1 MGARTALHQ
10 PNFAM
15 MRRVLLDTDVTI
27 WLLKK
32 QESYVQTFI
41 AAQKQGY
48 EFLLSPIV
56 SAEIYT
62 GAFKHEYP
70 TIEQFFSLLIPLT
83 LDTETGKLAG
93 EYANQYR
100 KAYNRISLED
110 YLLAATAVQEKAW
123 LWTDNQKHYPMPNV
137 VFFYFENFSEG

>member
-1 MGARTALHQ
+1 
-10 PNFAM
+10 M

-41 AAQKQGY
+41 EAQKQGY
-48 EFLLSPIV
+48 AFLLSPIV

-70 TIEQFFSLLIPLT
+70 TIEQFFSLLTPLT

-100 KAYNRISLED
+100 KAYNKISLED
-110 YLLAATAVQEKAW
+110 YLLAATAVQERAW
-123 LWTDNQKHYPMPNV
+123 LWTDNQKHYPMSTIY
-137 VFFYFENFSEG
+137 FFNNSLPLT

>member
-1 MGARTALHQ
+1 
-10 PNFAM
+10 
-15 MRRVLLDTDVTI
+15 MRKVLLDTDVTI

-32 QESYVQTFI
+32 KECYVQTFI
-41 AAQKQGY
+41 AARKEGY

-56 SAEIYT
+56 SAEVYT

-70 TIEQFFSLLIPLT
+70 TIEQFFSLLTQLT

-100 KAYNRISLED
+100 KAYNKISLED

-123 LWTDNQKHYPMPNV
+123 LWTDNQKHYPMPEAH
-137 VFFYFENFSEG
+137 FFHNGFLSTITSSV

>member
-1 MGARTALHQ
+1 MQ
-10 PNFAM
+10 K
-15 MRRVLLDTDVTI
+15 VLLDTDITI

-32 QESYVQTFI
+32 QEDYVNTFI

-70 TIEQFFSLLIPLT
+70 TIEQFFSLLTPLT
-83 LDTETGKLAG
+83 LDTHTAQLAG
-93 EYANQYR
+93 EFANQCR
-100 KAYNRISLED
+100 KAYNKISLED
-110 YLLAATAVQEKAW
+110 YLLAATAVDEKAM
-123 LWTDNQKHYPMPNV
+123 LWTNNRKHYPMNDI
-137 VFFYFENFSEG
+137 VFFSHSPHE

>member
-1 MGARTALHQ
+1 MK
-10 PNFAM
+10 
-15 MRRVLLDTDVTI
+15 RRVLLDTDVTI

-32 QESYVQTFI
+32 QENYVQTFI
-41 AAQKQGY
+41 EAQNQGY

-70 TIEQFFSLLIPLT
+70 TIEQFFSLLTPLT
-83 LDTETGKLAG
+83 LDIEAGQLAG
-93 EYANQYR
+93 EYANKYR

-110 YLLAATAVQEKAW
+110 YLLAATAMQEKAW
-123 LWTDNQKHYPMPNV
+123 IWTDNQKHYPMQDIG
-137 VFFYFENFSEG
+137 FFRLTTK

>member
-1 MGARTALHQ
+1 MT
-10 PNFAM
+10 
-15 MRRVLLDTDVTI
+15 RRVLLDTDVTI

-41 AAQKQGY
+41 AAQQQGY

-70 TIEQFFSLLIPLT
+70 TIEQFFSLLTPLT

-110 YLLAATAVQEKAW
+110 YLLAATAATAVQEKAW
-123 LWTDNQKHYPMPNV
+123 LWTDNQKHYSMLDV
-137 VFFYFENFSEG
+137 SFFKLKNK

>member
-1 MGARTALHQ
+1 
-10 PNFAM
+10 M
-15 MRRVLLDTDVTI
+15 MHKVLLDTDVTI

-32 QESYVQTFI
+32 QENYVQSFI
-41 AAQKQGY
+41 DAHKQGY

-62 GAFKHEYP
+62 GAFKHEYR
-70 TIEQFFSLLIPLT
+70 TIEQFFSLLTPLT

-100 KAYNRISLED
+100 KAYNKIYLED
-110 YLLAATAVQEKAW
+110 YLLAATAVQERAW
-123 LWTDNQKHYPMPNV
+123 LWTDNQKHYPMPDIH
-137 VFFYFENFSEG
+137 FFSLNSTNKFRYP

>member
-1 MGARTALHQ
+1 
-10 PNFAM
+10 M

-41 AAQKQGY
+41 EAQKQGY
-48 EFLLSPIV
+48 DFLLSPIV

-62 GAFKHEYP
+62 GAFKQEYP
-70 TIEQFFSLLIPLT
+70 TIEQFFSLLTPLT

-100 KAYNRISLED
+100 KAYNKISLED
-110 YLLAATAVQEKAW
+110 YLLAATAVQENAW
-123 LWTDNQKHYPMPNV
+123 LWTDNQKHYPMPTV
-137 VFFYFENFSEG
+137 CFFAETSSRK